1 MNFCQKISGSFSI
14 LKISPFCTL
23 QIGIFFSTKTWT
35 RKPPWPQNI
44 RLNVGHFFWGR
55 IPPTEKNMA
64 LMGFSAVF
72 CFSFGGVG
80 WNLSFQ
86 GSLHG
91 LWPETTVA
99 AAEANCFPPMN
110 PTKDVSSR
118 FFWSSTSRQI
128 YGKFS
133 FHTEAKGKGPVVAFV
148 FHSDLCFMFQN
159 FRPTAQ
165 GQAGHLPSQ
174 APGGFRSVD
183 VLAQTQHANL
193 AQAFCS
199 SLQGVPQGE
208 WNSSVCLWNTSSY
221 CWWKKSYTTWCV

>member
-1 MNFCQKISGSFSI
+1 MDRFLYYIKDIPILYPSNRDFFQHKNLNQKAPLAPKHSAECWAFLLGED
-14 LKISPFCTL
+14 
-23 QIGIFFSTKTWT
+23 STH
-35 RKPPWPQNI
+35 RK
-44 RLNVGHFFWGR
+44 
-55 IPPTEKNMA
+55 KMA

-72 CFSFGGVG
+72 CFSFGGGGVKSV
-80 WNLSFQ
+80 LKKKTIKPFQ

-91 LWPETTVA
+91 LWPFDKPQLKPTTPDESNKRCEQSV
-99 AAEANCFPPMN
+99 FLP
-110 PTKDVSSR
+110 
-118 FFWSSTSRQI
+118 STSRQI
-128 YGKFS
+128 TSNSASTRPGGG
-133 FHTEAKGKGPVVAFV
+133 ACGGIV

-159 FRPTAQ
+159 LRPTAQ

-208 WNSSVCLWNTSSY
+208 
-221 CWWKKSYTTWCV
+221 